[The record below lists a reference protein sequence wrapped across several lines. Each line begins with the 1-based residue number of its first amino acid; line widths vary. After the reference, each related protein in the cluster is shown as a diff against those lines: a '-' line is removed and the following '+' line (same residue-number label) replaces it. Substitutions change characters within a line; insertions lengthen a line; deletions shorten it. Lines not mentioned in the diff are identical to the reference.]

1 MQGEPKPKQ
10 MSTKAVTGVQKS
22 TGAVQNKSNPGK
34 PAGAST
40 FRGKDIY
47 SAGLTKGMHGKAKGG
62 HPTKRA
68 EEMC

>member
-1 MQGEPKPKQ
+1 MASKKEF
-10 MSTKAVTGVQKS
+10 SVE
-22 TGAVQNKSNPGK
+22 NKSNPGK

-47 SAGLTKGMHGKAKGG
+47 TPKLTSTMHGKAKGG

-68 EEMC
+68 EEMKGC